1 MGVPCFS
8 VAVWDKDGVAGLL
21 RIQHESIQSHEQVRD
36 LVKEELPDE
45 VVILVSVN

>member
-1 MGVPCFS
+1 MNAPCFS
-8 VAVWDKDGVAGLL
+8 VAVRDKSGVAGLL